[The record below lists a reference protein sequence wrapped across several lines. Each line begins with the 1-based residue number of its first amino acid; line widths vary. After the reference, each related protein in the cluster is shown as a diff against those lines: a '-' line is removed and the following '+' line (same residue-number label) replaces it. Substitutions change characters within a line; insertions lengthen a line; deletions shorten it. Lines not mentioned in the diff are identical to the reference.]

1 MTDPLQAA
9 EAALAKIGT
18 GWSASRAE
26 REYLDFK
33 ETPETALPAHVLERR
48 NLNEERKRFFALI
61 AETAICLANSN
72 GGVIVLGVRDRAST
86 REEALQGADAI
97 EYSADALRIAVH
109 QRTRPAMSVDVS
121 EVDIDGI
128 RIVFIRIARG
138 TVVYATSDGVYKR
151 RVGDQCQPIGGD
163 EMRQLQAARG
173 QYDWSAEPS
182 GLGIDAISRTALAA
196 AGDYLRRAGRAEL
209 ADSAERDPA
218 QFLSDCELLVDGDVR
233 RAGIVLYGRGEA
245 VQALVA
251 DWGVIFTTADSPG
264 AEGSVLIGREDAAQL
279 SILPLIREILT
290 RMEVLASS
298 ETIRVQGR
306 EIHLID
312 YPVEDVVRELV
323 ANAFAHRDWERPGTI
338 EIRHSPDE
346 LVITSPGALLPTLH
360 PDRLLRET
368 AQRNR
373 LLAREIAR
381 LKIAEGAGLGFDR
394 VWRALA
400 SLGKQPPQ
408 IIAEPNF
415 TVVVEGGR
423 GDQAFARFVNRM
435 PDAKLANDLDILLAL
450 SALRN
455 QKTTDA
461 PKLADTL
468 QRDPQAAQRVLGR
481 LNDAGLVEPT
491 KRTARYE
498 FPSYRLT
505 ATSRSGLR
513 GALSYRVDSIDSD
526 DAKLV
531 RHLKRHRRISNE
543 DVRDYLECD
552 VPTARNRLTRMR
564 KKGWID
570 FAPDSPR
577 RGPNV
582 AYVAL
587 EAVDAVE

>member
-9 EAALAKIGT
+9 EIALTKIGT

-33 ETPETALPAHVLERR
+33 ETPETALPTHVSAKRNLGEERR
-48 NLNEERKRFFALI
+48 RFFALI

-72 GGVIVLGVRDRAST
+72 GGVIVLGVRDRANT
-86 REEALQGADAI
+86 REEALQGADASD
-97 EYSADALRIAVH
+97 YSADTIRIAIY

-121 EVDIDGI
+121 EVDTDGI
-128 RIVFIRIARG
+128 RVVFIRIPRG
-138 TVVYATSDGVYKR
+138 TVVHATSDGVYKR
-151 RVGDQCQPIGGD
+151 RVGDQCHPIGGD

-182 GLGIDAISRTALAA
+182 GLGIDAISRTALATA
-196 AGDYLRRAGRAEL
+196 ADYLRRAGRSEL
-209 ADSAERDPA
+209 ADSAELDPA
-218 QFLSDCELLVDGDVR
+218 QFLSDCELLVGGNVR
-233 RAGIVLYGRGEA
+233 RAGILLYGHGEA
-245 VQALVA
+245 VRALVA

-264 AEGSVLIGREDAAQL
+264 AEGYVLIGRENAAEL

-298 ETIRVQGR
+298 ETIRVLGR
-306 EIHLID
+306 EIRLID

-323 ANAFAHRDWERPGTI
+323 SNAFAHRDWERPGAI

-346 LVITSPGALLPTLH
+346 LVVTSPGALLPTLH
-360 PDRLLRET
+360 ADRLLRET

-400 SLGKQPPQ
+400 SLGKKPPR
-408 IIAEPNF
+408 IVAEPNF

-423 GDQAFARFVNRM
+423 GDQTFARFINRM
-435 PDAKLANDLDILLAL
+435 LDAKLANDLDVLLTL

-455 QKTTDA
+455 KKTTDA
-461 PKLADTL
+461 SKLADTL
-468 QRDPQAAQRVLGR
+468 QRDAHAAQRVLGR
-481 LNDAGLVEPT
+481 LTDTGLIEPT

-513 GALSYRVDSIDSD
+513 GALSYRADSIDSD

-543 DVRDYLECD
+543 NVRDYLDCD
-552 VPTARNRLTRMR
+552 VTTARNRLTRMR

-582 AYVAL
+582 DYVAL
-587 EAVDAVE
+587 ATLDAVE